1 MVLHTV
7 LYEMSEIKVF
17 SYVLYNFLFKKI
29 SLKSISINYKIK
41 IITRKVFNLIVLLFI
56 FTLHFYNIL
65 SIENFS

>member
-41 IITRKVFNLIVLLFI
+41 IITRKVFNLIVFLFI